1 MTSNFGILDLKQMA
15 TVYSLACQLFCVEIT
30 DDVDDFG
37 ILTAKELYLTS
48 CFFIANIHVL
58 SHS

>member
-30 DDVDDFG
+30 NDVDDFG
-37 ILTAKELYLTS
+37 ILTAKELY
-48 CFFIANIHVL
+48 
-58 SHS
+58 